1 MFADSM
7 LHPSLALSLFR
18 ATWWWLPRSLLETM
32 RYMPTR
38 ENLRFRTVW
47 SAIEKVASVL
57 VDNAIVEAEAVEIE
71 KGKKDVMSVL
81 GEHFR
86 GPYTIKSTESTA

>member
-57 VDNAIVEAEAVEIE
+57 VDTAMVEAETVEIE

-81 GEHFR
+81 GEHFHNL
-86 GPYTIKSTESTA
+86 YIKSTESTA

>member
-7 LHPSLALSLFR
+7 LHPSLALGLFR

>member
-1 MFADSM
+1 M
-7 LHPSLALSLFR
+7 
-18 ATWWWLPRSLLETM
+18 LETM

-47 SAIEKVASVL
+47 SAIEKVSSVL
-57 VDNAIVEAEAVEIE
+57 VDDAMVEAKAVEIE

-81 GEHFR
+81 GGHFHS
-86 GPYTIKSTESTA
+86 PQIKSTESPA